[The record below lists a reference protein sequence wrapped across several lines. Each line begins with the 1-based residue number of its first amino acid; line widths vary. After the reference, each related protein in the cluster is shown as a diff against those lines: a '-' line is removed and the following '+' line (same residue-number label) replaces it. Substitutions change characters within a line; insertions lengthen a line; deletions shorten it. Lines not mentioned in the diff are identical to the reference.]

1 VAGVFPGK
9 ADRDRGGGASVSY
22 IATALARDAKG
33 WAGDEILL
41 DDIEDLDAMVELVRD
56 VAGEDAEVVLLALE
70 EDDEWVGV
78 LRLDADDE
86 PRVFVSDARM
96 LETSELAAVLG
107 EAAVDREPVEEA
119 SDDDEDDGASDDDD
133 DDDDGIRIDGEPV
146 GDAGL
151 LADLGTPA
159 ARLLALCAAES
170 VLPGDI
176 IAEVCE
182 AAGCL
187 DVLERLRGQ

>member
-1 VAGVFPGK
+1 
-9 ADRDRGGGASVSY
+9 VSY

-33 WAGDEILL
+33 WAGDEVLL
-41 DDIEDLDAMVELVRD
+41 DDVEDLDAMVELVRD
-56 VAGEDAEVVLLALE
+56 VAGDDADVVLLAVE

-96 LETSELAAVLG
+96 LETSDLAGVLG
-107 EAAVDREPVEEA
+107 EAAVDREPADEA
-119 SDDDEDDGASDDDD
+119 DDEDDDDPDDDD
-133 DDDDGIRIDGEPV
+133 DEGTRIDSEPV

>member
-1 VAGVFPGK
+1 
-9 ADRDRGGGASVSY
+9 VSY
-22 IATALARDAKG
+22 IATALARDAAG
-33 WAGDEILL
+33 WVGDELVL
-41 DDIEDLDAMVELVRD
+41 DDVEDLDAMVELVRD
-56 VAGEDAEVVLLALE
+56 TVGDDAEVVLLALE

-86 PRVFVSDARM
+86 PRVFVSDVRV
-96 LETSELAAVLG
+96 LETSDLAAVLG
-107 EAAVDREPVEEA
+107 EAAVDREPVDESEEP
-119 SDDDEDDGASDDDD
+119 EDGGTDPDDDD
-133 DDDDGIRIDGEPV
+133 QGASIDGEPI
-146 GDAGL
+146 GDATL
-151 LADLGTPA
+151 LTDLGTPA

-170 VLPGDI
+170 VLPGDV

>member
-1 VAGVFPGK
+1 
-9 ADRDRGGGASVSY
+9 VSY

-56 VAGEDAEVVLLALE
+56 TAGDDADVVLLAVE

-96 LETSELAAVLG
+96 LETSELAGVLG
-107 EAAVDREPVEEA
+107 EAAVDREPLDEA
-119 SDDDEDDGASDDDD
+119 DDHSDDGDGVEDDDD
-133 DDDDGIRIDGEPV
+133 DEGTRIDGEPV

>member
-1 VAGVFPGK
+1 
-9 ADRDRGGGASVSY
+9 VSY

-56 VAGEDAEVVLLALE
+56 VAGDDADVVLLALE

-86 PRVFVSDARM
+86 PRVFVSDARV
-96 LETSELAAVLG
+96 LETSDLAAVLG
-107 EAAVDREPVEEA
+107 EAAVDREPVEEI
-119 SDDDEDDGASDDDD
+119 DPEDADGELDDDD
-133 DDDDGIRIDGEPV
+133 DEGTRIDGEPV

-170 VLPGDI
+170 VLPADI

>member
-1 VAGVFPGK
+1 
-9 ADRDRGGGASVSY
+9 VSY

-33 WAGDEILL
+33 WVGDEILL
-41 DDIEDLDAMVELVRD
+41 DDIEDLDGMVELVRD
-56 VAGEDAEVVLLALE
+56 TAGDDADVVLLAVE

-86 PRVFVSDARM
+86 PRVFLSDARM
-96 LETSELAAVLG
+96 LETSELAGVLG
-107 EAAVDREPVEEA
+107 EAAVDREPVDEA
-119 SDDDEDDGASDDDD
+119 DDDEDDTADDDD
-133 DDDDGIRIDGEPV
+133 DEGTRIDGEPV

>member
-1 VAGVFPGK
+1 
-9 ADRDRGGGASVSY
+9 VSY
-22 IATALARDAKG
+22 IATAFARDAKG
-33 WAGDEILL
+33 WAGDEVLL
-41 DDIEDLDAMVELVRD
+41 DDIKDLDAMVELVRD
-56 VAGEDAEVVLLALE
+56 VAGDDADVVLLALE

-86 PRVFVSDARM
+86 PRVFVSDVRM
-96 LETSELAAVLG
+96 LETSDLAAVLG
-107 EAAVDREPVEEA
+107 EAAVDSEPVDEID
-119 SDDDEDDGASDDDD
+119 DDDEDLDDDD
-133 DDDDGIRIDGEPV
+133 DEGTRIDGEPV

>member
-1 VAGVFPGK
+1 M
-9 ADRDRGGGASVSY
+9 SY
-22 IATALARDAKG
+22 IATAFARDATG
-33 WAGDEILL
+33 WVGDELAL
-41 DDIEDLDAMVELVRD
+41 DDVEDLDGMVELVRD
-56 VAGEDAEVVLLALE
+56 TVGDDAEVVLLALE

-86 PRVFVSDARM
+86 PRVFVSDARV
-96 LETSELAAVLG
+96 LETSDLAAVLG
-107 EAAVDREPVEEA
+107 EAAVDREPVDESEEP
-119 SDDDEDDGASDDDD
+119 DDGGTDPDDDD
-133 DDDDGIRIDGEPV
+133 QGASIDGEPV
-146 GDAGL
+146 GDATL
-151 LADLGTPA
+151 LADLGTTA

-170 VLPGDI
+170 VLPGDV

>member
-1 VAGVFPGK
+1 
-9 ADRDRGGGASVSY
+9 VSY

-56 VAGEDAEVVLLALE
+56 VAGDDADVVLLAVE
-70 EDDEWVGV
+70 EDDEWVGM

-96 LETSELAAVLG
+96 LETSELAGVLG
-107 EAAVDREPVEEA
+107 EAAVDREPVDEV
-119 SDDDEDDGASDDDD
+119 DDEDDEDATDDDD
-133 DDDDGIRIDGEPV
+133 DEGTRIDGEPV

>member
-1 VAGVFPGK
+1 
-9 ADRDRGGGASVSY
+9 VSY

-56 VAGEDAEVVLLALE
+56 MAGDDADVVLLAVE
-70 EDDEWVGV
+70 EDDEWVGM

-96 LETSELAAVLG
+96 LETSELAGVLG
-107 EAAVDREPVEEA
+107 EAAVDREPVDEADEEDEDDVA
-119 SDDDEDDGASDDDD
+119 DDEDDEGT
-133 DDDDGIRIDGEPV
+133 RIDGEPV

>member
-1 VAGVFPGK
+1 
-9 ADRDRGGGASVSY
+9 VSY

-41 DDIEDLDAMVELVRD
+41 DDIEDLDAMVERVRD
-56 VAGEDAEVVLLALE
+56 VAGEDADVVLLAVE

-86 PRVFVSDARM
+86 PRVFLSDVRM
-96 LETSELAAVLG
+96 LETSDLAGVLG
-107 EAAVDREPVEEA
+107 EAAVDREPVDELG
-119 SDDDEDDGASDDDD
+119 DEDESADDDD
-133 DDDDGIRIDGEPV
+133 DDDEGTRIDGEPV

>member
-1 VAGVFPGK
+1 
-9 ADRDRGGGASVSY
+9 VSY

-33 WAGDEILL
+33 WAGDELVL
-41 DDIEDLDAMVELVRD
+41 DDVEDLDAMVELVRD
-56 VAGEDAEVVLLALE
+56 AVGDDADVVLLALE
-70 EDDEWVGV
+70 EDDEWMGV

-86 PRVFVSDARM
+86 PRVFVSDARV
-96 LETSELAAVLG
+96 LETSDLAAVLG
-107 EAAVDREPVEEA
+107 EAAVDREPVDE
-119 SDDDEDDGASDDDD
+119 SDDPDDDTGDPDDDD
-133 DDDDGIRIDGEPV
+133 QGARADGEPV
-146 GDAGL
+146 GDASL

-170 VLPGDI
+170 VLPGDV

>member
-1 VAGVFPGK
+1 
-9 ADRDRGGGASVSY
+9 VSY

-56 VAGEDAEVVLLALE
+56 VAGDDADVVLLAVE

-96 LETSELAAVLG
+96 LETSELAGVLG
-107 EAAVDREPVEEA
+107 EAAVDREPVDEA
-119 SDDDEDDGASDDDD
+119 AGDDEDDAADDDD
-133 DDDDGIRIDGEPV
+133 DEGTRIDGEPV

>member
-1 VAGVFPGK
+1 
-9 ADRDRGGGASVSY
+9 VSY
-22 IATALARDAKG
+22 IATALARDASG
-33 WAGDEILL
+33 WAGDELVL
-41 DDIEDLDAMVELVRD
+41 DEVEDLDSMVELIRD
-56 VAGEDAEVVLLALE
+56 VVGEEADVVLLALE

-86 PRVFVSDARM
+86 PRVFVSDARV
-96 LETSELAAVLG
+96 LETSDLAAVLG
-107 EAAVDREPVEEA
+107 EGAVERTQVDESEDPDEPVAEP
-119 SDDDEDDGASDDDD
+119 DDEQGA
-133 DDDDGIRIDGEPV
+133 RPDGEPV
-146 GDAGL
+146 GDAEL

-159 ARLLALCAAES
+159 GRLLALCAAES
-170 VLPGDI
+170 VLPGDV

>member
-1 VAGVFPGK
+1 
-9 ADRDRGGGASVSY
+9 VSY

-41 DDIEDLDAMVELVRD
+41 DDIEDLDAMVERVRD
-56 VAGEDAEVVLLALE
+56 VAGDDADVVLLAVE

-86 PRVFVSDARM
+86 PRVFLSDVRM
-96 LETSELAAVLG
+96 LETSDLAGVLG
-107 EAAVDREPVEEA
+107 EAAVDREPVDELD
-119 SDDDEDDGASDDDD
+119 SDGEASDDDD
-133 DDDDGIRIDGEPV
+133 DDDEGTRIDGEPV

>member
-1 VAGVFPGK
+1 
-9 ADRDRGGGASVSY
+9 VSY

-33 WAGDEILL
+33 WVGDEILL

-56 VAGEDAEVVLLALE
+56 VAGDDADVVLLAVE

-86 PRVFVSDARM
+86 PRVFVSDVRM
-96 LETSELAAVLG
+96 LETSELAGVLG
-107 EAAVDREPVEEA
+107 EAAVDREPVDEA
-119 SDDDEDDGASDDDD
+119 DDDD
-133 DDDDGIRIDGEPV
+133 DVAADDDDDEGTRIDGEPV

>member
-1 VAGVFPGK
+1 
-9 ADRDRGGGASVSY
+9 VSY

-33 WAGDEILL
+33 WAGDEVLL

-56 VAGEDAEVVLLALE
+56 VAGDDADVVLLAVE

-78 LRLDADDE
+78 LRIDADDE
-86 PRVFVSDARM
+86 PRVFVSDSRM
-96 LETSELAAVLG
+96 LETSELAGVLG
-107 EAAVDREPVEEA
+107 EAAVDREPIDEA
-119 SDDDEDDGASDDDD
+119 NDADEGDVADDDD
-133 DDDDGIRIDGEPV
+133 DDEGTRIDGEPV

>member
-1 VAGVFPGK
+1 LPESSRGK
-9 ADRDRGGGASVSY
+9 VDRDRGGGASVSY
-22 IATALARDAKG
+22 IATALSRDAKG

-41 DDIEDLDAMVELVRD
+41 DDIKDLDAMVELVRD
-56 VAGEDAEVVLLALE
+56 VAGEDADVVLLALE

-78 LRLDADDE
+78 LRLDANDE
-86 PRVFVSDARM
+86 PRVFVSDVRM

-119 SDDDEDDGASDDDD
+119 SDDEDDGASVDDE
-133 DDDDGIRIDGEPV
+133 DDDGIRIDGEPV

-187 DVLERLRGQ
+187 EVLERLRGQ

>member
-1 VAGVFPGK
+1 M
-9 ADRDRGGGASVSY
+9 SY
-22 IATALARDAKG
+22 IATALARDGKG
-33 WAGDEILL
+33 WAGDELVL

-56 VAGEDAEVVLLALE
+56 VVGDDADVVLLALE
-70 EDDEWVGV
+70 EDDEWVGM

-86 PRVFVSDARM
+86 PRVFLSDARV
-96 LETSELAAVLG
+96 LETSDLAAVLG
-107 EAAVDREPVEEA
+107 EAAVDREPVDESEDPEDEG
-119 SDDDEDDGASDDDD
+119 SDADDDD
-133 DDDDGIRIDGEPV
+133 QGALIDGEPV

-151 LADLGTPA
+151 LADLGTTA

-170 VLPGDI
+170 VLPGDV

>member
-1 VAGVFPGK
+1 M
-9 ADRDRGGGASVSY
+9 SY
-22 IATALARDAKG
+22 IATALARDARG
-33 WAGDEILL
+33 WAGDELVL

-56 VAGEDAEVVLLALE
+56 VVGDDADVVLLALE

-86 PRVFVSDARM
+86 PRVFVSDVRV
-96 LETSELAAVLG
+96 LETSDLAAVLG
-107 EAAVDREPVEEA
+107 EAAVDREPVDESDEPEDEA
-119 SDDDEDDGASDDDD
+119 TDPEDDQGAV
-133 DDDDGIRIDGEPV
+133 IDGEPI
-146 GDAGL
+146 GDAAL
-151 LADLGTPA
+151 LSDLGTPA

-170 VLPGDI
+170 VLPADV

>member
-1 VAGVFPGK
+1 M
-9 ADRDRGGGASVSY
+9 SY
-22 IATALARDAKG
+22 IATAFARDATG
-33 WAGDEILL
+33 WVGDELVL
-41 DDIEDLDAMVELVRD
+41 DDVEDLDGMVELVRD
-56 VAGEDAEVVLLALE
+56 TVGDDADVVLLALE

-86 PRVFVSDARM
+86 PRVFVSDARV
-96 LETSELAAVLG
+96 LETSDLAAVLG
-107 EAAVDREPVEEA
+107 EAAVDREPVDESEEP
-119 SDDDEDDGASDDDD
+119 DDGGTDPDDDD
-133 DDDDGIRIDGEPV
+133 QGASIDGEPV
-146 GDAGL
+146 GDASL
-151 LADLGTPA
+151 LSDLGTTA

-170 VLPGDI
+170 VLPGDV

>member
-1 VAGVFPGK
+1 
-9 ADRDRGGGASVSY
+9 VSY

-56 VAGEDAEVVLLALE
+56 MAGDDADVVLLAVE

-96 LETSELAAVLG
+96 LETSELAGVLG
-107 EAAVDREPVEEA
+107 EAAVDREPVDEA
-119 SDDDEDDGASDDDD
+119 DDDD
-133 DDDDGIRIDGEPV
+133 DDDATDDDDDEGTRIEGEPV